1 MTQQH
6 SPRRLTRRD
15 FLKLGAGALA
25 AAAGARFIPT
35 ALNKPPASRA
45 GAQTPGKIVRLAASD
60 GWIKLPGQVV
70 IPGSNPLAPKY
81 YSPDPLAPAGRTT
94 YMFGFRD
101 VTGWS
106 EDDIVAQKGLTQH
119 TAPILWVDQ
128 GEELYLTLTNL
139 GFILRPDLIDAHSVH
154 WHGFRNAI
162 PYFDGVPQTGVS
174 VPLGRDFVYYYNA
187 RDPGTYMYHCHVEE
201 VEHIHMGMGG
211 PIFIRPAQNNDPA
224 IEYPLGSGKFYNKFA
239 YNDGDGSTGYDREFA
254 LMLSEVW
261 AEMHWNNAH
270 IQLSEW
276 TDYHADFYLINGRA
290 YPDTL
295 QPNLGDPGLVD
306 TGVPLQYQPTSAR
319 VTAKPGERVLL
330 RFINFGYETQ
340 TMAVDEIKMTVVGK
354 DAGHLR
360 GRDGTNLYYQVNALR
375 IAPGATFD
383 VIFTA
388 PAFSGGMGNSGL
400 GYDAYSLY
408 NRNYDNLTNGN
419 GTGPGGQ
426 RTEIRIFPALD
437 PQATPN
443 T

>member
-35 ALNKPPASRA
+35 ALNKPPAPRA
-45 GAQTPGKIVRLAASD
+45 GAAGPGKIVRLAASD
-60 GWIKLPGQVV
+60 GWIKLPGEVV
-70 IPGSNPLAPKY
+70 IPGSDPFNLKY

-101 VTGWS
+101 VTGWT
-106 EDDIVAQKGLTQH
+106 EAEVVAQKGLAQH
-119 TAPILWVDQ
+119 TAPMLWVDQ
-128 GEELYLTLTNL
+128 GEELYLTLTNV

-174 VPLGRDFVYYYNA
+174 VPLGRDFVYYYNP

-211 PIFIRPAQNNDPA
+211 AIFIRPAQNLTA
-224 IEYPLGSGKFYNKFA
+224 GASLYPSGKYV
-239 YNDGDGSTGYDREFA
+239 YNDLDGSTGYDREFA
-254 LMLSEVW
+254 VVLSEVW

-276 TDYHADFYLINGRA
+276 TDYRADFYMLNGRA

-295 QPNLGDPGLVD
+295 LPNLPDPGLVD
-306 TGVPLQYQPTSAR
+306 NGAPLQYQPISAL

-330 RFINFGYETQ
+330 RFINLGYEAQ

-354 DAGHLR
+354 DASHLR
-360 GRDGTNLYYQVNALR
+360 GRDGTDLYYEANAIR
-375 IAPGATFD
+375 MAPGETFD
-383 VIFTA
+383 AIFTA
-388 PAFSGGMGNSGL
+388 PAFSGANGGLGTSGL

-408 NRNYDNLTNGN
+408 NRNYDNLSNGN

-426 RTEIRIFPALD
+426 RTEIRIYPVLD
-437 PQATPN
+437 PQLTPN

>member
-35 ALNKPPASRA
+35 ALNKPPAARA
-45 GAQTPGKIVRLAASD
+45 GAQGQAKIVRLAASD
-60 GWIKLPGQVV
+60 GWIKLPGQVL
-70 IPGSNPLAPKY
+70 IPGSDPLNPKY
-81 YSPDPLAPAGRTT
+81 FSPDPWAPPGRTT

-101 VTGWS
+101 VTGWT
-106 EDDIVAQKGLTQH
+106 EADIVAQKGLTQH

-128 GEELYLTLTNL
+128 GDELYLTLTNL
-139 GFILRPDLIDAHSVH
+139 GFVLRPDLIDAHTVH

-201 VEHIHMGMGG
+201 VEHIQMGMGG
-211 PIFIRPAQNNDPA
+211 PIFIRPAQNGNTA
-224 IEYPLGSGKFYNKFA
+224 LYPSGKFA

-276 TDYHADFYLINGRA
+276 TDYHADFYMINGRA

-295 QPNLGDPGLVD
+295 LPNLPDPGLVD
-306 TGVPLQYQPTSAR
+306 TGAPLQYQPMSAL

-360 GRDGTNLYYQVNALR
+360 GRDSTNLYYDVNALR
-375 IAPGATFD
+375 VAPGATFD

-388 PAFSGGMGNSGL
+388 PAFSGGSGTSGL

-426 RTEIRIFPALD
+426 RTEIRIYPALPD
-437 PQATPN
+437 QLTPN